1 MADQTDVTDAYG
13 GQARYKMIHEAL
25 ARALAEPDA
34 QGSHAHGARAAF
46 LLSEIAL
53 QLTDVSLEAGL
64 HEFERLGAPQSL
76 LVQMKAFIDER
87 EQPENENVRAIAS

>member
-1 MADQTDVTDAYG
+1 MADQVDVTDAYG
-13 GQARYKMIHEAL
+13 GQARYKMTHEAL

-46 LLSEIAL
+46 LLSEIAP

-64 HEFERLGAPQSL
+64 REFERLGAPQSL
-76 LVQMKAFIDER
+76 LAQMKAFIAER
-87 EQPENENVRAIAS
+87 DQPEARNTRAMAS